1 MKTILETIA
10 NYTRTRVQN
19 DKARLDLDQLRDL
32 ARAKGPADGSAFE
45 EALKKPKMSF
55 ICEIKRASP
64 SKGIISEDFPY
75 LEIARDYEQA
85 GAEAISCLTEPKW
98 FLGSDKIFKDIRA
111 NVAIPMLRKD
121 FVVDEY
127 QIYQARLLGASAIL
141 LICSILD
148 KDTIAKYLDLA
159 DRLGLAALVEAHDEA
174 EVKSAISAGAR
185 IIGVNNRNLKDF
197 SVDTDNSIRLRQ
209 LVPDDIV
216 FVAESGIKSREDV
229 RLLETEGVDA
239 ILIGE
244 TLMRAQDKK
253 MTLARLRGDL

>member
-1 MKTILETIA
+1 M
-10 NYTRTRVQN
+10 
-19 DKARLDLDQLRDL
+19 
-32 ARAKGPADGSAFE
+32 
-45 EALKKPKMSF
+45 
-55 ICEIKRASP
+55 
-64 SKGIISEDFPY
+64 
-75 LEIARDYEQA
+75 
-85 GAEAISCLTEPKW
+85 
-98 FLGSDKIFKDIRA
+98 
-111 NVAIPMLRKD
+111 
-121 FVVDEY
+121 VDEY

-159 DRLGLAALVEAHDEA
+159 DRLGLATLVEAHDEA

-197 SVDTDNSIRLRQ
+197 SVDTNNSIRLRQ

-244 TLMRAQDKK
+244 ALMRAQDKK